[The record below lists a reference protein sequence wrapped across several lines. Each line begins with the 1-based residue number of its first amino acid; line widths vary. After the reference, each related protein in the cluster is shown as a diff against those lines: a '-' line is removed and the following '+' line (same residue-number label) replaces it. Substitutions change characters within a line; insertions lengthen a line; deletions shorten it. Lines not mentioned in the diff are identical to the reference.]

1 MMFIGA
7 IMLVMGLQTHAYT
20 ELIKSRTN
28 EWQMNPGITVC
39 GNTGVSSVRI
49 SKAVKYWE
57 RLGYKFDY
65 VRVDHQINCHTPK
78 YGEII
83 ITLPDQEF
91 NFEDHLASTR
101 ITISNKTKEI
111 VKAKILI
118 FPKSAHKE
126 RVLEHEIGH
135 ALGWPHINQ
144 PYHMMNSNWHAGG
157 HNSSGLR
164 LKLFYKN
171 YID

>member
-1 MMFIGA
+1 MRFASA
-7 IMLVMGLQTHAYT
+7 IMFLVSMQVQEHT
-20 ELIKSRTN
+20 ELAKNRNHI
-28 EWQMNPGITVC
+28 WQMEPGVTVC
-39 GNTGVSSVRI
+39 GNSGVSPVRI
-49 SKAVKYWE
+49 SRAVKYWE
-57 RLGYKFDY
+57 KLGYKFDY
-65 VRVDHQINCHTPK
+65 IRTDHSINCHTPR

-83 ITLPDQEF
+83 ITLPDQDF
-91 NFEDHLASTR
+91 SFEEHLASTR
-101 ITISNKTKEI
+101 ITVSNKTKEI

-118 FPKSAHKE
+118 FPKSANKE

-144 PYHMMNSNWHAGG
+144 PYHIMNSNWHTGG
-157 HNSSGLR
+157 HNSNGLR

>member
-1 MMFIGA
+1 MTYCTALIFAVSMHISE
-7 IMLVMGLQTHAYT
+7 YT
-20 ELIKSRTN
+20 ELAKNRTH
-28 EWQMNPGITVC
+28 EWKMNPGVTVC
-39 GNTGVSSVRI
+39 GTSGVGASRAQRAI
-49 SKAVKYWE
+49 KYWE
-57 RLGYKFDY
+57 KLGYRFDY
-65 VRVDHQINCHTPK
+65 VRMDHTISCSEPR

-83 ITLPDQEF
+83 ITLPDQNF
-91 NFEDHLASTR
+91 KFEDHLASTR
-101 ITISNKTKEI
+101 VTISNKTKEI

-118 FPKSAHKE
+118 FPKSANKE

-144 PYHMMNSNWHAGG
+144 PYHIMNSNWHTGG

-164 LKLFYKN
+164 LKLFYKT